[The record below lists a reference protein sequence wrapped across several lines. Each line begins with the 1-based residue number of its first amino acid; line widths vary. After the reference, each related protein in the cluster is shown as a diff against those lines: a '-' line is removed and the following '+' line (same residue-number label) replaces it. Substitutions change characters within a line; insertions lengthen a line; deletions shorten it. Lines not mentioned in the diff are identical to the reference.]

1 MAIKVAQSV
10 NGQLPGAT
18 YSGPAELLPFYL
30 AHGYVYDDSGK
41 ATLRS
46 TANTNATIAT
56 GGNLVLKVNGVTVT
70 TALTAADTAAAAAGK
85 INTALGAN
93 GTASIVSSKLEVVT
107 NNTAALPRTIE
118 VVSAQGTILADLKL
132 SVGQKATT
140 DLSNSTDTVPANDP
154 TLASNREDPGD
165 TYQFGTDLAL
175 PARARKVFV
184 QEPTDVDPKT
194 LAQAGGQVV
203 YVDGDN
209 LTGATSVTF
218 GGTAGT
224 AFSVVNDNTIKVT
237 TPAKG
242 AGAQDVVVVKGAG
255 NATLTGGVTYV

>member
-10 NGQLPGAT
+10 NGQAPGAT
-18 YSGPAELLPFYL
+18 YSGDAALVPFYL

-46 TANTNATIAT
+46 TANTNATIGT

-70 TALTAADTAAAAAGK
+70 TALAAADTAAAAATK

-107 NNTAALPRTIE
+107 NNTAALPRTVE

-140 DLSNSTDTVPANDP
+140 DLSNNTDTVPASDP
-154 TLASNREDPGD
+154 TLAVNREDPGD
-165 TYQFGTDLAL
+165 PYQFGLDAALAAL
-175 PARARKVFV
+175 ARKVFV
-184 QEPTDVDPKT
+184 KQPVDYSPKT
-194 LAQAGGQVV
+194 LPAAGGSVV

-209 LTGATSVTF
+209 FTGATGVTF
-218 GGTAGT
+218 GGSAGT
-224 AFSVVNDNTIKVT
+224 SFSVVNDNTIKVT
-237 TPAKG
+237 TPAKT
-242 AGAQDVVVVKGAG
+242 AGSYDVVVTKAAG
-255 NATLTGGVTYV
+255 NSTLTGAVTFV